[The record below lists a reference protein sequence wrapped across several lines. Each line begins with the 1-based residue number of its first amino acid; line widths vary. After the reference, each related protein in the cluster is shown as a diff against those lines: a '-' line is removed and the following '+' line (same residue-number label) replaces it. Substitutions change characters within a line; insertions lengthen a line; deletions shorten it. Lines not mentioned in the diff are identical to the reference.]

1 MGNRTPP
8 AATCGFGKRPGA
20 SPGRAGTEDF
30 RNGADVV
37 GEANPVST
45 AVTLG
50 LAVGALVVLVAAVAL
65 RLANRLGLPS
75 LLLYLALG
83 LALGDQGIGIR
94 FDDAALTR
102 TLGVAALVVALP
114 KGRTTPRPADVRR
127 AAGPGLVLSTLG
139 VAVSV
144 GVTGAIAVALLD
156 LGWGTALLL
165 GAVVSSTD
173 AAAVFATLRRLPL
186 PRRMAAALEIESGL
200 NDAPVVLLVTV
211 LAERLT
217 GGEPEPWPLTV
228 ALIVGELV
236 GGAAVGLAIGWL
248 GAQLLRRAAL
258 PVAGLYPLAILAL
271 CVLAFAAASL
281 GHTSGFVAV
290 YLCGLV
296 LGNAALPHR
305 SASLGFAEGMA
316 SLAQIGLFVLLGLLA
331 TPERLPA
338 ALGPA
343 LLVGGALLLVAR
355 PLSVVASMVWFRL
368 PWSQQAFLSWAGLRG
383 AVPIVLATFP
393 LTAQVPGA
401 ERIFDTVF
409 VLVVVFTLVQ
419 GWSLPWVARFLRI
432 ATPATPREVIVESAP
447 LEDLDAELMQLSI
460 PVGSRLHGVY
470 LAELRLPDDAAVVL
484 VVREGRSFVPDETT
498 RLMRGDQALL
508 VSARRS
514 RAQAERRLRAVSR
527 AGRLAGWRGESGA
540 PGEQD

>member
-1 MGNRTPP
+1 
-8 AATCGFGKRPGA
+8 
-20 SPGRAGTEDF
+20 
-30 RNGADVV
+30 
-37 GEANPVST
+37 VST
-45 AVTLG
+45 AVTVG
-50 LAVGALVVLVAAVAL
+50 LAVGAVVVLVSAVAL

-83 LALGDQGIGIR
+83 LALGERGIGIR
-94 FDDAALTR
+94 FDDVDLTR
-102 TLGVAALVVALP
+102 TLGVAALIVILAEGGL
-114 KGRTTPRPADVRR
+114 TTRWADVRR

-144 GVTGAIAVALLD
+144 AATAALAVALLG

-165 GAVVSSTD
+165 AAVVSSTD

-186 PRRMAAALEIESGL
+186 PRRMAAALEVESGL

-211 LAERLT
+211 LSARLT
-217 GGEPEPWPLTV
+217 GTPGLPWPLT
-228 ALIVGELV
+228 ALLMVGELA
-236 GGAAVGLAIGWL
+236 GGAAVGLVLGWL
-248 GAQLLRRAAL
+248 GARLLRRAAL
-258 PVAGLYPLAILAL
+258 PLAGLYPLAVLAL
-271 CVLAFAAASL
+271 CVLAFASASL
-281 GHTSGFVAV
+281 AHTSGFVAV

-331 TPERLPA
+331 APGRLPA

-355 PLSVVASMVWFRL
+355 PLSVVASVVWFRL

-393 LTAQVPGA
+393 LSAGVPRA
-401 ERIFDTVF
+401 TRIFDTVF

-419 GWSLPWVARFLRI
+419 GWSLPWVARLLRI
-432 ATPATPREVIVESAP
+432 ATPVGPREVQVESAP
-447 LEDLDAELMQLSI
+447 LEELDADLLQLRV
-460 PVGSRLHGVY
+460 PERSRLHGVY
-470 LAELRLPDDAAVVL
+470 LPELRLPDDAAVVL

-508 VSARRS
+508 VAARRS
-514 RAQAERRLRAVSR
+514 RPAAERRLRAVSR
-527 AGRLAGWRGESGA
+527 AGRLASWRGETGA
-540 PGEQD
+540 PGAAD